1 MNSIINEKYKGKYK
15 GASDPI
21 GELINAQCVGTGED
35 KKSLNIDDLFK
46 MAENNNLDPVKLDNF
61 KTQVGT
67 KNATGRL
74 RMTIGNMLR
83 SAAIKRGGIFGADGK
98 WYANPS
104 DWDKN
109 ADPVEDRQG
118 KSLKAP
124 AEPKTP
130 KADAGKEAAPAK
142 GKAEKKGKA
151 KKEKEPA

>member
-35 KKSLNIDDLFK
+35 KKALNIDDLFT
-46 MAENNNLDPVKLDNF
+46 MAENNNLDAEKLANF

-67 KNATGRL
+67 KNAAGRL

-83 SAAIKRGGIFGADGK
+83 SAAIKRGGLFGADGK
-98 WYANPS
+98 WHANPS

-118 KSLKAP
+118 KSLKA

-130 KADAGKEAAPAK
+130 KADKGKEAAPA
-142 GKAEKKGKA
+142 AEKKPA
-151 KKEKEPA
+151 KKGKKVAEPA